1 MVYGNL
7 GQQCSLFGE
16 NVSRQ
21 KAFPLAFFFF
31 FLISPFRNIKQENA
45 YFPQAE
51 ARIGSQV
58 AFLLSSALLIHQRG
72 STGG

>member
-1 MVYGNL
+1 METWVSSVVCLERTFPGRR
-7 GQQCSLFGE
+7 LFHW
-16 NVSRQ
+16 
-21 KAFPLAFFFF
+21 LFFF

>member
-1 MVYGNL
+1 METWVSNVVYLERTFPGRR
-7 GQQCSLFGE
+7 LFHW
-16 NVSRQ
+16 
-21 KAFPLAFFFF
+21 LF
-31 FLISPFRNIKQENA
+31 FLISPLRNVKQENA

-51 ARIGSQV
+51 APIGSQV